1 MKKKLDDGLAQE
13 QGYNMVLKSVTE
25 YGLIL
30 NDELTVLWEM
40 YMEAICHRVHLLDA
54 NVLQVAQP
62 KGTTHN
68 AL

>member
-1 MKKKLDDGLAQE
+1 
-13 QGYNMVLKSVTE
+13 MVLKSVTE
-25 YGLIL
+25 YGLTL

-40 YMEAICHRVHLLDA
+40 YMEAIRQRVHLLDA
-54 NVLQVAQP
+54 NVLQVARP

>member
-1 MKKKLDDGLAQE
+1 
-13 QGYNMVLKSVTE
+13 MVLKSVTE

-40 YMEAICHRVHLLDA
+40 YMEAIHQRVHLLDA

>member
-1 MKKKLDDGLAQE
+1 
-13 QGYNMVLKSVTE
+13 MVLKSVTE

-40 YMEAICHRVHLLDA
+40 YMEAIPQRVHLLDA
-54 NVLQVAQP
+54 NVLQVARP
-62 KGTTHN
+62 KRTTHN